1 LATPSSVTP
10 DLEARIAAVRHFTRF
25 YTPLIGVFEEH
36 YLETPFSLTEGRV
49 LYELAHREP
58 VTASEL
64 AADLHL
70 DHGYLSRI
78 LRGFGEAGLVA
89 RKRAPDDARQSLIT
103 ITGKG
108 RKAFAPLNKAS
119 SDQVAALLAKL
130 SLSDQERVVAAMR
143 QVERLFGAR
152 QPAPSTTPSPIVL
165 RPHRPGDM
173 GWVTSANA
181 TIYAQEYGWD
191 ITYEALVA
199 KITAEFIENFNPKRE
214 RCWIAEIDGE
224 RVGSVFVVAKSDAVA
239 KLRLL
244 IIDPRARGLG
254 LGKRLVEEC
263 LRFARDTGYDSM
275 TLWTQSI
282 LTAARSIYAR
292 AGFKLVAEEPHHS
305 FGVDLIGETWDI
317 KLRDGKL
324 RDLERERG
332 L

>member
-1 LATPSSVTP
+1 MTTTFLAA

-36 YLETPFSLTEGRV
+36 YLKTPFSLTEGRV

-89 RKRAPDDARQSLIT
+89 KKRAPDDARQSLIA
-103 ITGKG
+103 ITAKG

-119 SDQVAALLAKL
+119 SDQVAELLAKL
-130 SLSDQERVVAAMR
+130 SLGDQDRVVAAMR
-143 QVERLFGAR
+143 QVERLLGTR
-152 QPAPSTTPSPIVL
+152 QPTPSPIVL

-181 TIYAQEYGWD
+181 TIYAREYGWD

-199 KITAEFIENFNPKRE
+199 KVTAEFIENFDPKRE
-214 RCWIAEIDGE
+214 RCWIAELDGE
-224 RVGSVFVVAKSDAVA
+224 RVGSAFVVRKSDEIA

-263 LRFARDTGYDSM
+263 LRFAKDSGYKSM

-282 LTAARSIYAR
+282 LTAARGIYAR

-305 FGVDLIGETWDI
+305 FGADLIGETWDI
-317 KLRDGKL
+317 KLRDIKL
-324 RDLERERG
+324 GDVKFGEHG

>member
-1 LATPSSVTP
+1 MTPPSALPAT
-10 DLEARIAAVRHFTRF
+10 DLEARVAAVRHFTRF

-36 YLETPFSLTEGRV
+36 YLKTPFSLTEGRG
-49 LYELAHREP
+49 LYELAHRDAI
-58 VTASEL
+58 TASEL
-64 AADLHL
+64 AADLGL

-78 LRGFGEAGLVA
+78 LRRFGEAGLVA
-89 RKRAPDDARQSLIT
+89 KKRAPDDARQSLIT
-103 ITGKG
+103 ITAKG

-119 SDQVAALLAKL
+119 RDQVAALLAKL
-130 SLSDQERVVAAMR
+130 SPADQEHVIGAMR
-143 QVERLFGAR
+143 QVERLLGAR
-152 QPAPSTTPSPIVL
+152 KPGSNPIIL

-199 KITAEFIENFNPKRE
+199 KITAEFIENFDPKRE
-214 RCWIAEIDGE
+214 RCWIAEMDGE
-224 RVGSVFVVAKSDAVA
+224 RVGSVFVVRKSDRTA

-244 IIDPRARGLG
+244 IIDPRARGQG

-263 LRFARDTGYDSM
+263 LRFAKDSGYTSM

-282 LTAARSIYAR
+282 LTAARGIYAR
-292 AGFKLVAEEPHHS
+292 AGFTLVAQEPHHS
-305 FGVDLIGETWDI
+305 FGADLIGETW
-317 KLRDGKL
+317 
-324 RDLERERG
+324 ERE